1 MSRAAT
7 LSNYEIRAEGWKALT
22 ERLGVSGAIRFLMEY
37 DPGRG
42 DYVEE
47 RRELFRD
54 LTLDE
59 AIARAREKSGGRSV
73 AWNAVAYVGSLFSAP
88 NFSGLLTPPRHRTRR
103 RAAGEVGPTR
113 PCNVFT
119 HVVVLSDRITRERP
133 AAVDPTGRRG

>member
-1 MSRAAT
+1 MSWVAR
-7 LSNYEIRAEGWKALT
+7 LSNYEIRAEGRKALT

-59 AIARAREKSGGRSV
+59 AIARAGHPLAK
-73 AWNAVAYVGSLFSAP
+73 A
-88 NFSGLLTPPRHRTRR
+88 RTSW
-103 RAAGEVGPTR
+103 P
-113 PCNVFT
+113 
-119 HVVVLSDRITRERP
+119 
-133 AAVDPTGRRG
+133 

>member
-1 MSRAAT
+1 MSRAAI

-59 AIARAREKSGGRSV
+59 AIARAREKSRGG
-73 AWNAVAYVGSLFSAP
+73 
-88 NFSGLLTPPRHRTRR
+88 TPP
-103 RAAGEVGPTR
+103 
-113 PCNVFT
+113 
-119 HVVVLSDRITRERP
+119 
-133 AAVDPTGRRG
+133 

>member
-1 MSRAAT
+1 MNRSAN
-7 LSNYEIRAEGWKALT
+7 LSNYENRAEGWKALT

-59 AIARAREKSGGRSV
+59 ALARAKQRSGG
-73 AWNAVAYVGSLFSAP
+73 AP
-88 NFSGLLTPPRHRTRR
+88 PS
-103 RAAGEVGPTR
+103 
-113 PCNVFT
+113 
-119 HVVVLSDRITRERP
+119 
-133 AAVDPTGRRG
+133 